1 MNTGARATYD
11 AEADALALRFPAA
24 GSGYV
29 ESEEV
34 APGVILDL
42 DKEGRVIGVQVLDL
56 RDLLA
61 RGERRAEPPRDAA

>member
-11 AEADALALRFPAA
+11 PDSDVMAIRFRHV

-34 APGVILDL
+34 APGVILDF
-42 DKEGRVIGVQVLDL
+42 DAEGRVIGVQLLDVQE
-56 RDLLA
+56 LLA
-61 RGERRAEPPRDAA
+61 TGERAGTVTESMA